1 MLGKGHVLLMSWWHE
16 ILHQLNTRMVN
27 DGSWYDTCYI
37 CYMIFRLLHLS
48 HHISTGKQDLFQGFF
63 PSNPGGLDSFRSVE
77 ATKNWWPKVAPTATF
92 LLLRVRWA
100 EVGVTKL
107 TTATR
112 TTTTTTTRGYKRR
125 KLEEW
130 STAPKKD
137 MVKFSGKSVSSNNDI
152 VFFFRNLW
160 RLTFH
165 PGRSRDAI
173 DKRWVTNAVR
183 SYDVLILEGAAPEI
197 LITVFLYSVLLTLTY
212 LKVLILFRAKN
223 VIPFCWWVQLTSAF
237 QGAVWRKLA

>member
-1 MLGKGHVLLMSWWHE
+1 MGFSTPRSRVIYFSAVAHVFPAIYKDYITYITPLITIASGPTSRTRWTTWLPSHGVQEACYPGDHTPTSDGQSCRSGVGAIRRSGTGAWLLLKNTCLARVMYCWWHE

-125 KLEEW
+125 
-130 STAPKKD
+130 
-137 MVKFSGKSVSSNNDI
+137 N
-152 VFFFRNLW
+152 
-160 RLTFH
+160 
-165 PGRSRDAI
+165 
-173 DKRWVTNAVR
+173 
-183 SYDVLILEGAAPEI
+183 
-197 LITVFLYSVLLTLTY
+197 
-212 LKVLILFRAKN
+212 
-223 VIPFCWWVQLTSAF
+223 
-237 QGAVWRKLA
+237 

>member
-1 MLGKGHVLLMSWWHE
+1 MMVHDMIHVTYVTWFS
-16 ILHQLNTRMVN
+16 
-27 DGSWYDTCYI
+27 GFYI
-37 CYMIFRLLHLS
+37 YLIIFQ
-48 HHISTGKQDLFQGFF
+48 HISTGKQDLFQGFF
-63 PSNPGGLDSFRSVE
+63 PSNPGGLDGFRSVE

-130 STAPKKD
+130 STAPPKN
-137 MVKFSGKSVSSNNDI
+137 MVEFSGKSVSSNNDI
-152 VFFFRNLW
+152 VFLFRNLW
-160 RLTFH
+160 RLTFY
-165 PGRSRDAI
+165 PGPSAMPFQAE

-197 LITVFLYSVLLTLTY
+197 LIAVFL
-212 LKVLILFRAKN
+212 IQ
-223 VIPFCWWVQLTSAF
+223 FC
-237 QGAVWRKLA
+237 